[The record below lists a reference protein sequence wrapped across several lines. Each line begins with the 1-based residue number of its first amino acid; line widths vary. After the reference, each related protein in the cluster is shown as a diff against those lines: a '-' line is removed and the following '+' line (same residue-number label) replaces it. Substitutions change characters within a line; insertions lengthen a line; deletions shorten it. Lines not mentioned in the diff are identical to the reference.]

1 MRVVSAIFFCIII
14 ASGCNKKA
22 VPSVSDT
29 ETNTNTNEVTEQP
42 AETPQF
48 QKIDVVPAYKE
59 FKKINLTNLKTPAD
73 SAAAPQE
80 NLIQPR
86 PVGAPQEA
94 PPKNP

>member
-1 MRVVSAIFFCIII
+1 MRVISAIIFSILI
-14 ASGCNKKA
+14 ASSGCNKKTTPT
-22 VPSVSDT
+22 VT
-29 ETNTNTNEVTEQP
+29 ETDTKTNTVTEQP

-48 QKIDVVPAYKE
+48 QKIDVVPTYKE

-73 SAAAPQE
+73 STAAPQE
-80 NLIQPR
+80 NLTQPR

>member
-1 MRVVSAIFFCIII
+1 MKIII
-14 ASGCNKKA
+14 AVFFLMAFAGSACNKKTA
-22 VPSVSDT
+22 PAANNAAS
-29 ETNTNTNEVTEQP
+29 EQP

-59 FKKINLTNLKTPAD
+59 FKKINLTNLKAPAD
-73 SAAAPQE
+73 STAAPQE
-80 NLIQPR
+80 NLTQPR